1 MKSTSDLFEISFILI
16 KDIGNNFYRK
26 FWEEKFSLSENIY
39 SYVKESTEFPFIS
52 ECEMTFMHF
61 EDAVKQESFLSLTSK
76 VFFDREKVLYQILN
90 LNSFL
95 NKIYESMNFEYAFAN
110 IETNGMFSESI
121 VNPTT
126 PSDLII
132 SKSSFISIPNHKIKN
147 INLNINHFVFKGDN
161 CTLLFNPCAAI
172 IWFRS

>member
-1 MKSTSDLFEISFILI
+1 
-16 KDIGNNFYRK
+16 
-26 FWEEKFSLSENIY
+26 
-39 SYVKESTEFPFIS
+39 
-52 ECEMTFMHF
+52 
-61 EDAVKQESFLSLTSK
+61 
-76 VFFDREKVLYQILN
+76 
-90 LNSFL
+90 
-95 NKIYESMNFEYAFAN
+95 MNFEFAFAN